1 MKAARLVAWSAAFL
15 FGTSLAGAD
24 VWDLGTDNDDD
35 VGSDNEIVHGMRQVH
50 DLAMRNGAADADWYP
65 FRLPDSRS
73 YEIVVDGLTGDV
85 GNGSTSPSLELLSA
99 SGTTVVQ
106 GSEPVTTFGVA
117 RSLRVYSNT
126 TGGLGDTTY
135 MLRVANPVCGT
146 SCTESDR
153 YRIRA
158 YDTTVA
164 LPRFNN
170 SNGQV
175 TVLLLQNLSPA
186 PVTAFVGAFGNSGNL
201 LGAFPLVL
209 PAYGMSVV
217 SLPGTL
223 GGTLNNQSGSL
234 VIRHNGRYGALH
246 GKGVA
251 LEPAT
256 GFTFDTAISPLVH

>member
-1 MKAARLVAWSAAFL
+1 MKARLAAWSVAVL
-15 FGTSLAGAD
+15 FGASLAGAD

-50 DLAMRNGAADADWYP
+50 DLAMRNGVADADWYA

-73 YEIVVDGLTGDV
+73 YEILVDGLTGDV
-85 GNGSTSPSLELLSA
+85 GNGSTSPSLELFSA
-99 SGTTVVQ
+99 SGLVIQ
-106 GSEPVTTFGVA
+106 ASEPVTTFGVA

-126 TGGLGDTTY
+126 TGGMGDATH
-135 MLRVANPVCGT
+135 MVRVTNAVCGT
-146 SCTESDR
+146 ACTETDR

-170 SNGQV
+170 SSGQV
-175 TVLLLQNLSPA
+175 TVLVLQNLSPA
-186 PVTAFVGAFGNSGNL
+186 PVTAFVGAFGNSGNV
-201 LGAFPLVL
+201 LGVFPLVL
-209 PAYGMSVV
+209 PAYGTGVV
-217 SLPGTL
+217 NLSASLAGA
-223 GGTLNNQSGSL
+223 LNNQSGSL
-234 VIRHNGRYGALH
+234 VIRHNGRYGSLH

-256 GFTFDTAISPLVH
+256 GFTFDTAVSPLVH

>member
-1 MKAARLVAWSAAFL
+1 MKVARLLAWSAAFL
-15 FGTSLAGAD
+15 FGASLAGAD
-24 VWDLGTDNDDD
+24 VWDLGADNDDD

-50 DLAMRNGAADADWYP
+50 DLAMRNAAADADWYA

-73 YEIVVDGLTGDV
+73 YEILVDGVTGDV
-85 GNGSTSPSLELLSA
+85 GNGSSSPSLELY
-99 SGTTVVQ
+99 SGSLVIQ
-106 GSEPVTTFGVA
+106 SSEPVTTFGVA

-135 MLRVANPVCGT
+135 LVRVANAACGT

-170 SNGQV
+170 SGGQV
-175 TVLLLQNLSPA
+175 TVLVLQNLSPA
-186 PVTAFVGAFGNSGNL
+186 PVTAFAGAFGNSGSY
-201 LGAFPLVL
+201 LGVFPLVL
-209 PAYGMSVV
+209 PAYGLGVV
-217 SLPGTL
+217 NLTTAL
-223 GGTLNNQSGSL
+223 GGALNHQSGSL
-234 VIRHNGRYGALH
+234 VIRHNGRYGTLH

-256 GFTFDTAISPLVH
+256 GFTFDTAVSPLVH